1 MNIYQVTELQ
11 KSLLDKMWSMD
22 SVEEMERW
30 MRTLSYDRLMEV
42 RVLRELMYLSMID
55 EEVEEKNDTS
65 MALKMIEGCR

>member
-30 MRTLSYDRLMEV
+30 MRTLSHDRLMEV
-42 RVLRELMYLSMID
+42 RVLRDLMYLSMID

>member
-11 KSLLDKMWSMD
+11 KSLLDKMWSID
-22 SVEEMERW
+22 SIEEMERW
-30 MRTLSYDRLMEV
+30 MRTLSYERLMEV
-42 RVLRELMYLSMID
+42 RVLRELLCLSMID